1 MYYQRA
7 EVISCFQIRVEH
19 LIPDKPGRVYLEAFE
34 WEDTSALD
42 ILMSGPRAVGKNE
55 IQRMNICNLIML
67 RKDGL
72 RKNSNKLIQEH
83 KNYSSM
89 IEIR

>member
-1 MYYQRA
+1 
-7 EVISCFQIRVEH
+7 
-19 LIPDKPGRVYLEAFE
+19 
-34 WEDTSALD
+34 
-42 ILMSGPRAVGKNE
+42 MSGPRAVGENE

-72 RKNSNKLIQEH
+72 RKNSNKRIQEH

>member
-1 MYYQRA
+1 
-7 EVISCFQIRVEH
+7 
-19 LIPDKPGRVYLEAFE
+19 
-34 WEDTSALD
+34 
-42 ILMSGPRAVGKNE
+42 MSGRRAVRKNE

-67 RKDGL
+67 GKDGL

-83 KNYSSM
+83 KNYFSM